1 MGLADWACSLTPQV
15 WPSSLVAGGFE
26 VPKKVFSDRR
36 VPPLFIGDFWARR
49 LGSMAAQP
57 WLSCGA
63 YRLGL
68 LPRSMVTWPSCEA
81 HWLDLLS
88 GQVEEKE
95 LAWPLRALWL
105 LESKLGPQQQ
115 SSC

>member
-1 MGLADWACSLTPQV
+1 MAELWGLQAGPAPQQY
-15 WPSSLVAGGFE
+15 G
-26 VPKKVFSDRR
+26 
-36 VPPLFIGDFWARR
+36 
-49 LGSMAAQP
+49 
-57 WLSCGA
+57 
-63 YRLGL
+63 
-68 LPRSMVTWPSCEA
+68 VTWPSCEA

-115 SSC
+115 SSR